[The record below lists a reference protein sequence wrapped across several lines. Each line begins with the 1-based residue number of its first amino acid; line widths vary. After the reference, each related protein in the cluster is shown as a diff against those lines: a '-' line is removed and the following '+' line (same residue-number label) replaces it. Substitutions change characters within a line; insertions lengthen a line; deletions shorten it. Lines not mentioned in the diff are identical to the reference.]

1 MMNNAL
7 LSEKR
12 AALRRYRFLATL
24 LLCFAAA
31 VFVATQFVPAPGFWL
46 LLVRAGAEA
55 GVVGGLADWFAVTAL
70 FRRPLYLPIPHTGII
85 PRNKDRIGQG
95 LGSFVERN
103 FLAPELIA
111 DKLRSGNVARRLS
124 GWLGR
129 PQNSRLI
136 AEQIVALLPEV
147 IASLQDREVRA
158 FFREAFSDQLRAVD
172 LLPLF
177 GRLLH
182 LLQESGQHQRLLER
196 GLELARGLL
205 LNNEASIYQKVEER
219 TSWWIPRTIDR
230 RMARAIIQGAEE
242 LLAELENPEHP
253 ARADFERSV
262 TELIDTLERS
272 AKFRQRVEEFK
283 NQLLASP
290 EMLGLLESLWDE
302 LRRMLLERTS
312 GSPQRLIDSI
322 AASLTT
328 LAHTLGEDA
337 AAQARLNR
345 RIEHLLNGFVVP
357 FRAEIGR
364 FIAEVVQ
371 SWDAKTLS
379 DRLEM
384 EVGRDLQYIRI
395 NGTLVGS
402 LAGCGLFLVTHLV
415 F

>member
-1 MMNNAL
+1 MIENAL
-7 LSEKR
+7 LPEKR
-12 AALRRYRFLATL
+12 ASLRRHRFLATL

-31 VFVATQFVPAPGFWL
+31 VFVATQFVPEPGFWV

-136 AEQIVALLPEV
+136 AEQIVGLLPEV

-205 LNNEASIYQKVEER
+205 LNNEAIIYQKVEER
-219 TSWWIPRTIDR
+219 TSWWIPRTVDR

-253 ARADFERSV
+253 ARADFERV
-262 TELIDTLERS
+262 VAELIDKLERS

-302 LRRMLLERTS
+302 LRRMLLDRTS

-328 LAHTLGEDA
+328 LAHTLEEDA

-345 RIEHLLNGFVVP
+345 RIEHLLSGFVVP

-395 NGTLVGS
+395 NGTLVGA
-402 LAGCGLFLVTHLV
+402 LAGCGLFLLTHLV